1 MRMPSEYARE
11 KLRGQTTIVTGASR
25 GLGRAYATA
34 LADADANVVCV
45 ARTAADLQTTVD
57 ALVASGR
64 AAIACAADVSTAT
77 GVQAII
83 KRIEEAYGPPG
94 LLVNNAGLLGPL
106 GPLYNNDPN
115 EWWRCLKV
123 NLAGPMRMMQA
134 VLQAC
139 YDGGGRII
147 NVVSGSGAS
156 ATPHMSAYVTGKA
169 ALIRLT
175 EIITLEV
182 ATSGVRVF
190 AIDPGTVRTNMVE
203 EAISSPSGK

>member
-1 MRMPSEYARE
+1 M
-11 KLRGQTTIVTGASR
+11 
-25 GLGRAYATA
+25 
-34 LADADANVVCV
+34 
-45 ARTAADLQTTVD
+45 D

-83 KRIEEAYGPPG
+83 KRTEEAYGPPG

-139 YDGGGRII
+139 YDGTAA
-147 NVVSGSGAS
+147 GSS
-156 ATPHMSAYVTGKA
+156 MS
-169 ALIRLT
+169 
-175 EIITLEV
+175 
-182 ATSGVRVF
+182 
-190 AIDPGTVRTNMVE
+190 
-203 EAISSPSGK
+203 

>member
-1 MRMPSEYARE
+1 MLSLAAGATTMRMPSEYARE

-139 YDGGGRII
+139 YDGTAAGSSMSRAVPGRPRRP
-147 NVVSGSGAS
+147 
-156 ATPHMSAYVTGKA
+156 TCPPT
-169 ALIRLT
+169 
-175 EIITLEV
+175 
-182 ATSGVRVF
+182 
-190 AIDPGTVRTNMVE
+190 
-203 EAISSPSGK
+203 

>member
-83 KRIEEAYGPPG
+83 KRTEEAYGPPG

-139 YDGGGRII
+139 YDGTAAGSSMSRAVPGRPRRP
-147 NVVSGSGAS
+147 
-156 ATPHMSAYVTGKA
+156 TCPPT
-169 ALIRLT
+169 
-175 EIITLEV
+175 
-182 ATSGVRVF
+182 
-190 AIDPGTVRTNMVE
+190 
-203 EAISSPSGK
+203 

>member
-83 KRIEEAYGPPG
+83 KRTEEAYGPPG